1 MGKGAFTKTDNGWM
15 IDTKVKVDGV
25 WKHFVKRG
33 YPTLQSAKA
42 DFERA
47 KAEFIAKNQTH
58 HKVMLFDDLL
68 SNYTEF
74 RSYKINESTIRVE
87 NAENNKY
94 ILNYFKGTLIKNAI
108 TVDSIVKWYRSILNN
123 KNMKDNK
130 KNKVFMNM
138 KSILKYAY
146 NRKYIDAEIYQ
157 DCDIEIVKINEN
169 DEHRKKIIWSED
181 EEKRFFDSIDDE
193 VDSLMFRLFFLCATR
208 ISEFIGLQ
216 VKCIDTEKNQVK
228 ICQQVKLTE
237 NGTVLSNQLKSEQ
250 SYRIILI
257 TKKLSNELQE
267 YINVFGLKE
276 NDFLWHSK
284 SLKNKP
290 INPCTFRNRL
300 YHYCDKANVE
310 RIVPHGVRHNMAV
323 KLAMGCEN
331 TQDIE
336 ICASRLGHTPSVFMN
351 IYANHTK
358 VQDQEKLMKK
368 ILNI

>member
-1 MGKGAFTKTDNGWM
+1 MGKGAFIKTEKGWM

-33 YPTLQSAKA
+33 YPTLQAAKA
-42 DFERA
+42 DFEEA
-47 KAEFIAKNQTH
+47 KENFIAKNQTH
-58 HKVMLFDDLL
+58 HKPVIFDELIKD
-68 SNYTEF
+68 YTEF

-87 NAENNKY
+87 NSENNKY
-94 ILNYFKGTLIKNAI
+94 ILNYFKGLLIKNAI
-108 TVDSIVKWYRSILNN
+108 NTDSIIKWYRSIL
-123 KNMKDNK
+123 KNDNMTDNK

-157 DCDIEIVKINEN
+157 DCDIEINKITEN
-169 DEHRKKIIWSED
+169 DEHRKKVIWSSDD
-181 EEKRFFDSIDDE
+181 EQRFFDSIDDE
-193 VDSLMFRLFFLCATR
+193 IDKLMFKLFFLCATR
-208 ISEFIGLQ
+208 ISEFLGLQ
-216 VKCIDTEKNQVK
+216 VKCVDTDKNQIK
-228 ICQQVKLTE
+228 IMQQIKLTE
-237 NGTVLSNQLKSEQ
+237 NGTVLSKQLKSEQ

-257 TKKLSNELQE
+257 TKELSEALKD
-267 YINVFGLKE
+267 YIKVFGLKDD
-276 NDFLWHSK
+276 DFLFHSVVSK
-284 SLKNKP
+284 SRPLNT
-290 INPCTFRNRL
+290 CTFRNRL

-323 KLAMGCEN
+323 KLARGCEN

-358 VQDQEKLMKK
+358 VDDQEKLMKK